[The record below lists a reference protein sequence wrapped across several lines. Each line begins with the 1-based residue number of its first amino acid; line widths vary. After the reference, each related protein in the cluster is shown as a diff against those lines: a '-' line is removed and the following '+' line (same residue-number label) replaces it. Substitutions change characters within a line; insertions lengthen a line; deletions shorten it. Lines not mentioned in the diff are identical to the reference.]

1 MEKAD
6 DFDWSNTLYNSKRFD
21 EEKLELDL
29 NLSDEDESFS
39 SKDETEIN
47 KKEEMYKVENL
58 DKMTSQNS
66 FDNNNFPKHVDTFS
80 QQLKF
85 ICCLKI
91 LIEEMSTLANGFEVV
106 GGQLRYYMYYW
117 LERETELLKQ
127 LIDNRYLLV
136 NFILQIT
143 MLITLKNLSFKY
155 NILVERIEYFL

>member
-1 MEKAD
+1 MEKKIEKAD
-6 DFDWSNTLYNSKRFD
+6 DFDWSNSLYNSKRFD
-21 EEKLELDL
+21 EENLELDL

-39 SKDETEIN
+39 TKDETNNNNKMKQIN
-47 KKEEMYKVENL
+47 KVENL
-58 DKMTSQNS
+58 DKMASQNS
-66 FDNNNFPKHVDTFS
+66 FDNNNFSSKHVDTFS

-127 LIDNRYLLV
+127 LIDNRFLLV
-136 NFILQIT
+136 SFILQI
-143 MLITLKNLSFKY
+143 
-155 NILVERIEYFL
+155 